1 MPALLLG
8 GLALSLLLLRSQAL
22 DVAELVAGLEPQPG
36 AASPS
41 EIVKGALGERY
52 LLPSE
57 LRRLHLKI
65 DLENVSYLKG
75 LQADRWGLACARGI
89 DCIPEIVEPKFETV
103 LQADKWLG
111 DGDLVLSVYG
121 NGILKAY
128 PLRVMAWHQVLND
141 YLGDTPVVVI
151 YSPFTGAGVAFI
163 RPGLQGEPLEFRVSG
178 RLYNADVLLYDRQ
191 TGTLWQ
197 GFTGEPLAG
206 PLVGL
211 FGPLQQLPSVIV
223 PWGEWKRAHP
233 GGQVLARPERIA
245 IRGRRYRAKP
255 QRYEDFPY
263 AEYELRRWVGYG
275 VDVDKLKLQGLP
287 PKRRVTGLAIGGE
300 ALAFLVSSLGTS
312 EGLLELTLGGEPLAV
327 LRAPDGGL
335 RAFRRRLPS
344 GELHLERHSDEL
356 VDVES
361 GRRWDLDGRPL
372 DGGPPLERLPTT
384 PCYWFAWVLFHPET
398 DLFPLSW

>member
-1 MPALLLG
+1 M
-8 GLALSLLLLRSQAL
+8 
-22 DVAELVAGLEPQPG
+22 
-36 AASPS
+36 
-41 EIVKGALGERY
+41 
-52 LLPSE
+52 LPPE

-65 DLENVSYLKG
+65 DLKSVPYLRA
-75 LQADRWGLACARGI
+75 LQAERWGLACARGI
-89 DCIPEIVEPKFETV
+89 DCIPEIAEPRFETV

-111 DGDLVLSVYG
+111 DGDLVIGVRGSGV
-121 NGILKAY
+121 LKAY

-141 YLGDTPVVVI
+141 YLGDMPVVVI

-163 RPGLQGEPLEFRVSG
+163 RPELHGEPLEFGVSG

-211 FGPLQQLPSVIV
+211 FGPLPQLPSTIV
-223 PWGEWKRAHP
+223 PWGDWKRAHP
-233 GGQVLARPERIA
+233 GGWVLARPEW
-245 IRGRRYRAKP
+245 IRVSGRRYRVNP

-275 VDVDKLKLQGLP
+275 VDVEKLRLQGFP
-287 PKRRVTGLAIGGE
+287 PKRRVTGLAVGGG
-300 ALAFLVSSLGTS
+300 ALAFPMSNLNPS

-335 RAFRRRLPS
+335 RAFLLRLPS
-344 GELHLERHSDEL
+344 GEPLHLERHGGEL
-356 VDVES
+356 IDIER
-361 GRRWDLDGRPL
+361 GDRWDLDGRPL
-372 DGGPPLERLPTT
+372 NPDGGPPLERLPTT
-384 PCYWFAWVLFHPET
+384 PCYWFAWVLFHPGT
-398 DLFPLSW
+398 DLFLLSQ